1 MAMPD
6 DLIIIRH
13 GESEANI
20 IQDINSGKIDADRQI
35 ALDFPKHYD
44 KTIRLTKRGTDQA
57 KDVGKWLKENGLL
70 NFSHH
75 YVSPFART
83 LETAA
88 NLNINGNWNIDDR
101 LRERNWGEYNLLSW
115 DQIQEDNPLS
125 FAISKHNHWYW
136 RPLGGETLAG
146 DVRERFESFLTTLHR
161 KAAGEKVIAVSHGG
175 WMQAARFVLERLTP
189 EEWLSQFKTPEHKLW
204 NCQTLH
210 YTRINPDTGEK
221 APYLKWRRS
230 ICPWD
235 KSHSWNNGK
244 WVEINSKQY
253 SDAEL
258 KEEVAKYKQLLPKEL
273 LED

>member
-1 MAMPD
+1 MPNN
-6 DLIIIRH
+6 LILIRH

-20 IQDINSGKIDADRQI
+20 IQDINSGKIDAEKQI
-35 ALDFPKHYD
+35 ALDFPRHYD
-44 KTIRLTKRGTDQA
+44 KTIRLTKRGASQA
-57 KDVGKWLKENGLL
+57 NVVGKWLKDNNLL
-70 NFSHH
+70 SFDGY
-75 YVSPFART
+75 YVSPFTRT

-88 NLNINGNWNIDDR
+88 NLSINGSWSIDDR
-101 LRERNWGEYNLLSW
+101 LRERNWGEYNLLGW

-136 RPLGGETLAG
+136 RPRGGETLAG
-146 DVRERFESFLTTLHR
+146 DVRGRVENFLTTLDN
-161 KAAGEKVIAVSHGG
+161 KADEKNVIAVSHGG
-175 WMQAARFVLERLTP
+175 WMQAARFVLENLTP
-189 EEWLSQFKTPEHKLW
+189 QEWLSQFKTPEYKLW

-210 YTRINPDTGEK
+210 YTRINPKNGER

-235 KSHSWNNGK
+235 ESRSWNNGE

-273 LED
+273 LGD